1 MTQVSVTK
9 KINSPASFAWAK
21 ITDFGN
27 VADFIPGAKSSSDGS
42 HIGAVRNIE
51 MGDGAKVQEKLTV
64 VDNADMKLQYDLLSG
79 PFPLT
84 NYVGT
89 FKVDALDDNSCDVT
103 WSSTFDMNEG
113 VPEAAMIE
121 PLEGLYNA
129 SLETLGSLKAS
140 S

>member
-27 VADFIPGAKSSSDGS
+27 LGAFAPVAKATADGN
-42 HIGAVRNIE
+42 HIGAIRNIE
-51 MGDGAKVQEKLTV
+51 MPDGAQIQEKLKA
-64 VDNADMKLQYDLLSG
+64 VDNANMQLQYDMLSG

-89 FKVDALDDNSCDVT
+89 FKVDTVDANSCNVT

-121 PLEGLYNA
+121 PLEGLYGV
-129 SLETLGSLKAS
+129 SLENLGNLQAS
-140 S
+140 N